1 MIGMKDQS
9 QFLEYKYFH
18 VLVLCENID
27 PILEIYI
34 RPLVEF
40 DRYLKKH
47 MIKEQQN
54 RIKSKSSEAIE
65 IECS

>member
-47 MIKEQQN
+47 MIKEQ
-54 RIKSKSSEAIE
+54 
-65 IECS
+65 